1 MPICNITFH
10 IRFKKSKPVSF
21 QQRPKL
27 RKKNP
32 LLLLKLGVFFIGI
45 PLALFSGCGNQD
57 KGTNP
62 KEVTPLTP
70 LQQSIVVA
78 VDSIGHQLELFR
90 GKSFKRAVHVGVF
103 TQSAYAS
110 TVGTGQDST
119 SPADQAMYNKIMK
132 IEGLLRS
139 NADYFASYDSTM
151 STETAGFY
159 VPGTDSLYIILAD
172 TAKGLAFDDSLTI
185 FHELTHALQDQY
197 FNLIT
202 IDTSRDYSSDQYF
215 ASKFVVEGEAELM
228 EDYYYNKLSYGS
240 YVTPLQPIT
249 SLLASDQT
257 WADQTLDSLHKAGEP
272 MLTNMPFIWEYYSYG
287 PTFMNAIA
295 GTNFGII
302 DNTIFPSIPYRM
314 LEIFH
319 PGKYNQANEFYLDV
333 SGIESLI
340 GSSNIVWEDELGELM
355 TDVMLSEW
363 NIPSFKTV
371 ATGIVTD
378 MNIVF
383 SDPLTDSLRMVWST
397 SWQDSATAAAFFASY
412 VTVVDNKRSITLPQ
426 PVMQPST
433 ATSNA
438 YQYVN
443 DTVNDIYIEQSG
455 AAVFTI
461 ENYKKTD
468 LQGFITQCRA
478 LTPVSMWGLTKRQAG
493 AGGNNTRLNKFRLIA
508 ADRHFHPWSKRV
520 QLAKARH

>member
-1 MPICNITFH
+1 M
-10 IRFKKSKPVSF
+10 
-21 QQRPKL
+21 
-27 RKKNP
+27 KNKTP
-32 LLLLKLGVFFIGI
+32 LLFLKLGVFSFGI
-45 PLALFSGCGNQD
+45 MLTVFSSCGNKD
-57 KGTNP
+57 KATNP
-62 KEVTPLTP
+62 TGATPVTS
-70 LQQSIVVA
+70 LQKSIVIA
-78 VDSIGHQLELFR
+78 VDSIGRQLELFR
-90 GKSFKRAVHVGVF
+90 GKKFKRAVHVGVF
-103 TQSAYAS
+103 TQSEYAS
-110 TVGTGQDST
+110 MVGNGTDSM
-119 SPADQAMYNKIMK
+119 SSADKATYNKIMR
-132 IEGLLRS
+132 IEGLLRP
-139 NADYFASYDSTM
+139 NADYFSSYDSTM

-159 VPGTDSLYIILAD
+159 IPGTDSLYIILAD
-172 TAKGLAFDDSLTI
+172 NAKGLAFDDSITI

-197 FNLIT
+197 FNLT
-202 IDTSRDYSSDQYF
+202 AIDTSRDYSSDQYF
-215 ASKFVVEGEAELM
+215 ASKFVIEGEAELM

-249 SLLASDQT
+249 GLLASDQT

-287 PTFMNAIA
+287 PTFINAIA

-302 DNTIFPSIPYRM
+302 DNSIFPSIPYRM
-314 LEIFH
+314 LELFH
-319 PGKYNQANEFYLDV
+319 PGKYGAANEFYLDV
-333 SGIESLI
+333 SSLESLI

-371 ATGIVTD
+371 SSGIVTD

-383 SDPLTDSLRMVWST
+383 SDPQPDSLRMVWST
-397 SWQDSATAAAFFASY
+397 DWQDSTTAAAFFTSY
-412 VTVVDNKRSITLPQ
+412 ITVVDNKRSITLPQ

-443 DTVNDIYIEQSG
+443 DTVNNIYIEQSG

-478 LTPVSMWGLTKRQAG
+478 LTPVSMKGLAKRQAG
-493 AGGNNTRLNKFRLIA
+493 AGAGGNYTRLNKVRKTS
-508 ADRHFHPWSKRV
+508 ADNFLHHRSKRIKM
-520 QLAKARH
+520 AKVRS